1 MFPSRKSKLVEMLT
15 KMALNTFSVCVQVLR
30 EQEFNPNCL
39 IRRSNPEDKG
49 LIHGAEVAIWTNHR
63 VMEWLRAVDLAEYAP
78 NMRGSGKIKNHVAIR
93 MEAFENQYFL

>member
-1 MFPSRKSKLVEMLT
+1 MICLSKTVTKSC
-15 KMALNTFSVCVQVLR
+15 FCFQVLR

-49 LIHGAEVAIWTNHR
+49 LIHGAEVAMWTNHR

-78 NMRGSGKIKNHVAIR
+78 NMRGSGEINEHSH
-93 MEAFENQYFL
+93 